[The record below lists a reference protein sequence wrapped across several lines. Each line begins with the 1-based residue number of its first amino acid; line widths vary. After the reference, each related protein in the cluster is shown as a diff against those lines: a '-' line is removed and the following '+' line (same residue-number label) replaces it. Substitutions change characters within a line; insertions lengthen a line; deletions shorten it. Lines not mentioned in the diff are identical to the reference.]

1 MSRDSHVGPAAQSPS
16 ASQPNRGNGGAAVVL
31 TEDLSKQYLAGAASV
46 HALRGISI
54 AVTRGEMVA
63 IMGPSGSGK
72 TTLLNLLGCV
82 DRPTRGHYWLDGE
95 DASRLGDGALSRIRN
110 EKIGFIFQ
118 TFNLL
123 PRLTALD
130 NVRLPLLYSHRRT
143 PRDWPLAALHR
154 VGLAQRTHHRPDQ
167 LSGGQQQRV
176 AIARALVMQPS
187 IVLADEPTGN
197 LDSRSGEEIMQILQQ
212 LNGEGATIIIVTHD
226 LRVAQHS
233 TRIIEMHDGRVI
245 ADRPITDRL
254 EAGQVLKGMP
264 APEPDAVE
272 GEQP

>member
-1 MSRDSHVGPAAQSPS
+1 MAEHSHV
-16 ASQPNRGNGGAAVVL
+16 VH

-46 HALRGISI
+46 HALRGVSF
-54 AVTRGEMVA
+54 AVNRGEMVA

-72 TTLLNLLGCV
+72 TTMLNLLGCV
-82 DRPTRGHYWLDGE
+82 DRPTQGRYWLDGE
-95 DASRLGDGALSRIRN
+95 DASSLPDGELSRIRN

-130 NVRLPLLYSHRRT
+130 NVRLPLLYSRKRIPKEGPRT
-143 PRDWPLAALHR
+143 ALER
-154 VGLAQRTHHRPDQ
+154 VGLADRTHHRPDQ

-212 LNGEGATIIIVTHD
+212 LNRDGVTILIVTHD
-226 LRVAQHS
+226 LRVAQHA
-233 TRIIEMHDGRVI
+233 TRTIEMRDGRII
-245 ADRPITDRL
+245 ADRPVTDRL
-254 EAGQVLKGMP
+254 EAGQVLSVMP
-264 APEPDAVE
+264 TPEPEPVA
-272 GEQP
+272 GEPQ

>member
-1 MSRDSHVGPAAQSPS
+1 MAQDFHVGGAAQPPP
-16 ASQPNRGNGGAAVVL
+16 AGQPNRGSAAIVR
-31 TEDLSKQYLAGAASV
+31 TEDLSKQYLSGAASV

-54 AVTRGEMVA
+54 TVTGGEMVA

-95 DASRLGDGALSRIRN
+95 DASRLADGALSRIRN
-110 EKIGFIFQ
+110 EKIGFVFQ

-130 NVRLPLLYSHRRT
+130 NVRLPLLYSHRRKAKEG
-143 PRDWPLAALHR
+143 PLEALQR

-212 LNGEGATIIIVTHD
+212 LNREGVTIIIVTHD
-226 LRVAQHS
+226 PRVAQHS

-254 EAGQVLKGMP
+254 EAGQVLGGMP
-264 APEPDAVE
+264 APEPDSVE
-272 GEQP
+272 GEQS